1 MYGNDTGHIWIFA
14 DETGFKHV
22 VLRLFAMTVQ
32 IDCSIFFFGD
42 GLKRP
47 TRQRFGFRCGGC
59 VET

>member
-32 IDCSIFFFGD
+32 IDCSIFFLGWA
-42 GLKRP
+42 
-47 TRQRFGFRCGGC
+47 
-59 VET
+59 ETTNQTTVWV